1 MVERHPR
8 DAAASFCTQCGI
20 PLPRDARFCPSCGR
34 AVTSLVVD
42 DVEPAPHAPHD
53 AERPRPVA
61 SRRASHA
68 PAHGAAV
75 ATRGWRDQVPG
86 LAVLGVFLAVG
97 LGVWVTILRP
107 SARTSTA
114 PSRQA
119 PPPETAGALPPGHP
133 PMTLPDEAKKF
144 IAGLVEKA
152 NAAPKD
158 VTTWKNLAQVQSRA
172 SEMDPTYGA
181 AAIESYKH
189 VLGVAPDDEEA
200 LRGLANLY
208 YDSQQ
213 FGAAA
218 EQYERYLRVHPDDP
232 SARTDLATTYLYQ
245 RQFDRAV
252 ATYQDVIKAHPDFVQ
267 AHFNLGLAYEAM
279 GKHDDALA
287 TLEVARGLATDE
299 QTRSQ
304 IARVAA
310 ELKNPTRP
318 RGGAGAGGAAGA
330 AGAGPMAPG
339 GMPAGA
345 MPQGAAPGDVA
356 GSMPSAGGAMGQGA
370 GPMGATSNDAAA
382 AAAIANAT
390 DFKSG
395 VEGALH
401 AHPIIGPKI
410 SAIEWPTATTAR
422 VKLAGFPLDQMPEF
436 ARNLFRARLETI
448 LDDAKTKFG
457 TTAETA
463 IDLVDADKGTTMEH
477 ITH

>member
-1 MVERHPR
+1 MVERHR
-8 DAAASFCTQCGI
+8 DAAPGFCTQCGTS
-20 PLPRDARFCPSCGR
+20 LPGDARFCPSCGR
-34 AVTSLVVD
+34 VVTVAVD
-42 DVEPAPHAPHD
+42 DVEPPPRPRDAERSRSAASRRAPHAP
-53 AERPRPVA
+53 ARPVEVG
-61 SRRASHA
+61 
-68 PAHGAAV
+68 P
-75 ATRGWRDQVPG
+75 RGWREQLPG
-86 LAVLGVFLAVG
+86 LVVLGVFLAVG
-97 LGVWVTILRP
+97 LGLWATILRP
-107 SARTSTA
+107 AARTSTA

-119 PPPETAGALPPGHP
+119 PPETAGGGALPPGHP

-152 NAAPKD
+152 KAAPND
-158 VTTWKNLAQVQSRA
+158 VAAWKNLAQVQSRA

-181 AAIESYKH
+181 AAVESYKH
-189 VLGVAPDDEEA
+189 VLSIAPEDEDA

-213 FGAAA
+213 FASAA
-218 EQYERYLRVHPDDP
+218 EQYEHYLRVHPDDP
-232 SARTDLATTYLYQ
+232 NARTDLATTYLYE

-252 ATYQDVIKAHPDFVQ
+252 ATYQEVIKAHPDFVQ

-287 TLEVARGLATDE
+287 SLEVARGLATDE

-318 RGGAGAGGAAGA
+318 RGGPAGAG
-330 AGAGPMAPG
+330 GPMAPG
-339 GMPAGA
+339 GMPGGA
-345 MPQGAAPGDVA
+345 MPEGESADEIVS
-356 GSMPSAGGAMGQGA
+356 SMPQGS
-370 GPMGATSNDAAA
+370 MGATSNDAAA
-382 AAAIANAT
+382 AEAIAKAS

-395 VEGALH
+395 VEGALRV
-401 AHPIIGPKI
+401 HPIIGPKI
-410 SAIEWPTATTAR
+410 GTIEWPTPITAR
-422 VKLAGFPLDQMPEF
+422 VTLNGFPLDQMPEF

-457 TTAETA
+457 TTGETA
-463 IDLVDADKGTTMEH
+463 IDLVDAAKGTTMEH